1 MFDIVDSESIDCARE
16 IRGIASSERPGRPPG
31 VQRLEQLRLITQT
44 HPGQDDR
51 ALAQPR
57 HLDQARLVDLE
68 DHVAGPDLLGR
79 RDPDPAAS

>member
-16 IRGIASSERPGRPPG
+16 IRGIASSESP
-31 VQRLEQLRLITQT
+31 VALLALSAAKQLRLIPQT

-57 HLDQARLVDLE
+57 HLHQVRLVDLE

-79 RDPDPAAS
+79 RRP